1 VRTRRLRRERRRRP
15 GPYGDYEGLRT
26 VEIRRKNPGWSLFRD
41 GCPGGESVE
50 EVGAR
55 ADRVIARLRATSGR
69 HLVFGHGHFTRVL
82 AVRWLALPPEVG
94 QLFYL
99 STASLSI
106 LGYEHSLEEPALH
119 LWNDDRHVHEET
131 TRSASHA
138 RLLGAKE

>member
-1 VRTRRLRRERRRRP
+1 MGITKR
-15 GPYGDYEGLRT
+15 LRT
-26 VEIRRKNPGWSLFRD
+26 VEIRRKNPRLVAFSRRLPWAVSR
-41 GCPGGESVE
+41 SKRS
-50 EVGAR
+50 GAAS

-82 AVRWLALPPEVG
+82 AVRWLALPPEAG